1 MAHSTAVR
9 TTNRPGAYWTILLC
23 FFASGI
29 SGLVYQVVW
38 VRELVLVFGATTFA
52 VSTVLTAFM
61 GGLALGSFYFGRRSE
76 RVNRPLRL
84 YGLIEIGIGVYGL
97 AVPFIFALLPSLYQP
112 FWNWLHL
119 SFFAISIVR
128 FIFAALV
135 LIVPTALMGAT
146 LPVLSSYYARDHGRI
161 GLHVGSLY
169 ALNTF
174 GAVMGAAAT
183 GFVLIPSFGMRATT
197 ATAAAINI
205 LLGLVALS
213 FARKYEAD
221 TDVLDPRAERA
232 SVDEVT
238 PGKRIIARLRER
250 RYRLLGSLFPFFT
263 FRNGVAA
270 PETKERKSGG
280 RIVSRPSKEALSRKE
295 LMMVLVAF
303 GVSGFIALSY
313 EVIWSR
319 VLALIIGSSVYAFSI
334 MLTTF
339 LIGLAA
345 GASLASRFVDRIKR
359 PVLVFALIEI
369 GVGITSLAG
378 AYMFNDLPYVFIQ
391 LYRWLE
397 ATAFG
402 VLLFARFLVAM
413 LVMIVPT
420 LMLGALFPLVVRIVS
435 RSRERATGRMVGDV
449 YAANTLGAITG
460 SFASGFV
467 LVPWL
472 GLLGSLRLAAT
483 LNFLVAAS
491 MFLVSHLGEKRR
503 GAAERRRHGDR
514 TINSGR
520 SKGSS
525 NRAASPRLRVP
536 ASSHFRLSASV
547 GLVVSAVLV
556 VGAIL
561 IEPKWDSDVMSSAVY
576 RYAPSLSEKSKSE
589 IYDYFT
595 RGQGETIFYKEGVTA
610 TIAVQRAGEN
620 RVLKSNGKPEAST
633 TGDMP
638 TQILIGGLPL
648 LVRPQT
654 DDVLL
659 IGLGSGITLGSV
671 EQFPIKSVTC
681 VELEPAIIEA
691 SEYFNDFN
699 NRPLDD
705 PRLRMIANDGRN
717 FIYTTDE
724 KFDVII
730 SEPSNPWLTGVA
742 NLFTLEFFKRG
753 AERLKDD
760 GIFSQWLQIYEMA
773 PEDVKTL
780 IATFKAA
787 FPYVYV
793 FRGAEGDIMLL
804 GSKREQR
811 IDLSTIKSHF
821 DDPRV
826 AAELDRIKTY
836 WATDILSR
844 FYLGPKE
851 VETYVAGAHLNTDDN
866 ALIEFNAPRRV
877 GTTEETVQRNLN
889 ELLARAAP
897 PLDYL
902 AGEIASADG
911 KADLLINT
919 ALGAVKRNDHLRAEQ
934 FVNYALEIADTAQ
947 AHGMKG
953 ELLSARGD
961 EAGAIASWKQAL
973 QIDPNHFYTVVNLG
987 KLYLTKQDLARATPY
1002 LERAIQI
1009 DPSSA
1014 RAHHLR
1020 GLAYQAVGDNQR
1032 AVIEYRK
1039 ALPDVE
1045 YTRWIKT
1052 YYLNFGTALVPLG
1065 LYEEAAQMFEEYARL
1080 APGDFEAHYQLG
1092 AVYEVL
1098 AERTLDDNL
1107 TYRAVDELTR
1117 ALKLK
1122 PDHPMSHY
1130 YLSKAYRR
1138 LGLLDQAEAEFNRYD
1153 QLAP

>member
-1 MAHSTAVR
+1 
-9 TTNRPGAYWTILLC
+9 
-23 FFASGI
+23 
-29 SGLVYQVVW
+29 
-38 VRELVLVFGATTFA
+38 VLVFGATTFA

-76 RVNRPLRL
+76 RVRRPLRL
-84 YGLIEIGIGVYGL
+84 YGFIEIGIGVYGL
-97 AVPFIFALLPSLYQP
+97 AVPLIFGLLPGLYQP
-112 FWNWLHL
+112 FWDRLHL
-119 SFFAISIVR
+119 SFLAISIVR

-146 LPVLSSYYARDHGRI
+146 LPVLSSYYARDRVRI

-169 ALNTF
+169 ALNTL
-174 GAVMGAAAT
+174 GAVIGAAAT
-183 GFVLIPSFGMRATT
+183 GFVLIPTFGMRATT

-205 LLGLVALS
+205 LLGLVALAL
-213 FARKYEAD
+213 ARKHESA
-221 TDVLDPRAERA
+221 TDVLDERDQRAA
-232 SVDEVT
+232 ADKVS

-263 FRNGVAA
+263 FRARA
-270 PETKERKSGG
+270 ESTADAKTKERKGVGKTASH
-280 RIVSRPSKEALSRKE
+280 ALKGVLGRKE
-295 LMMVLVAF
+295 LVMVLVAF

-359 PVLVFALIEI
+359 PVLAFALIEI

-397 ATAFG
+397 ATAFS

-413 LVMIVPT
+413 LVMIMPT

-435 RSRERATGRMVGDV
+435 RTRERATGRMVGDV
-449 YAANTLGAITG
+449 YAANTVGAITG
-460 SFASGFV
+460 SFASGFL

-491 MFLVSHLGEKRR
+491 MFLVSHLGEKRVADVKA
-503 GAAERRRHGDR
+503 G
-514 TINSGR
+514 SGR
-520 SKGSS
+520 SKGAQS
-525 NRAASPRLRVP
+525 NRAAPSRL
-536 ASSHFRLSASV
+536 RLSAPL
-547 GLVVSAVLV
+547 GLVVTGLLIA
-556 VGAIL
+556 GAIL

-576 RYAPSLSEKSKSE
+576 RYAPSLKDKSRSE

-595 RGQGETIFYKEGVTA
+595 RGQGEAIFYKEGITA
-610 TIAVQRAGEN
+610 TIAVQRVGEN

-648 LVRPQT
+648 LVRKQT

-705 PRLRMIANDGRN
+705 PRLKLIANDGRN

-773 PEDVKTL
+773 PEDVRTL

-787 FPYVYV
+787 FPHVYV

-811 IDLSTIKSHF
+811 LDLSAIKSHF

-836 WATDILSR
+836 WPTDILSR
-844 FYLGPKE
+844 FYWGPKE
-851 VETYVAGAHLNTDDN
+851 VEAYVAGAQLNTDDN

-877 GTTEETVQRNLN
+877 GTTEETVQRNLS
-889 ELLARAAP
+889 ELLARAVP
-897 PLDYL
+897 PFDYL
-902 AGEIASADG
+902 ATDVASAEG
-911 KADLLINT
+911 KADLLVNT

-934 FVNYALEIADTAQ
+934 FVNYALEVADTAQ

-973 QIDPNHFYTVVNLG
+973 RIDPNHFYSVVNLG
-987 KLYLTKQDLARATPY
+987 KLYLTKQDLMNATPY
-1002 LERAIQI
+1002 LDHAIQL

-1020 GLAYQAVGDNQR
+1020 GLAYQAVGDNQH
-1032 AVIEYRK
+1032 AVVEYRK
-1039 ALPDVE
+1039 ALPDAE
-1045 YTRWIKT
+1045 YTRWVKT
-1052 YYLNFGTALVPLG
+1052 FYLNFGTALVPLG

-1080 APGDFEAHYQLG
+1080 APTDFEAHYQLG

-1107 TYRAVDELTR
+1107 TYKAIDELKL
-1117 ALKLK
+1117 ALRLK
-1122 PDHPMSHY
+1122 PDHPKSHY
-1130 YLSKAYRR
+1130 YLSKAYRS
-1138 LGLLDQAEAEFNRYD
+1138 LGLLDQADAEFNLYD
-1153 QLAP
+1153 QLSP